1 MERIHEILVR
11 YKIIIISIIALILGV
26 LLVVLSSPQK
36 SLISIFKEEVIRDI
50 GITFILI
57 GIAII
62 FYEHFI
68 RMNLVELIQQI
79 YKNSKDD
86 LKKLIDAQCEF
97 KSIKDSGLINVYSTE
112 GSSEILN
119 LARKNIK
126 MLGITI
132 NYYFTP
138 GGNEY
143 KKLQQLVKNGCKL
156 EILMLDSESEFVGY
170 REKDEDNEHLKE
182 QIELSFKIKKKF
194 IEELPDEYKS
204 NVKINFYDN
213 YPVYSMTIIDD
224 NLIRVTPFL
233 YKKKGRA
240 CPTSDYIRKPGGVFE
255 DYFEHFN
262 DLWKSSHDAI
272 LSHR

>member
-119 LARKNIK
+119 LAKKNIK
-126 MLGITI
+126 VLGITI
-132 NYYFTP
+132 NYYF
-138 GGNEY
+138 
-143 KKLQQLVKNGCKL
+143 VR
-156 EILMLDSESEFVGY
+156 F
-170 REKDEDNEHLKE
+170 
-182 QIELSFKIKKKF
+182 
-194 IEELPDEYKS
+194 
-204 NVKINFYDN
+204 
-213 YPVYSMTIIDD
+213 
-224 NLIRVTPFL
+224 
-233 YKKKGRA
+233 
-240 CPTSDYIRKPGGVFE
+240 
-255 DYFEHFN
+255 
-262 DLWKSSHDAI
+262 
-272 LSHR
+272 